1 MNSNQIKELQTIQTS
16 NKNSITNT
24 VTVPGT
30 NTVTVPGTN
39 TVTVPSTNTITN
51 TGKFNALIYFDS
63 HIFIEMIYLLRFVRK
78 SGSSLETC

>member
-16 NKNSITNT
+16 NKNSI
-24 VTVPGT
+24 T